1 VDTGYYLGAVPL
13 NHAIIHSQ
21 GRLQNLPS
29 TTQRKL
35 MTQEY
40 EYIYNKEYQ
49 TLQQFTNG
57 KLVSSMS
64 MPEEDLFKIRWLC
77 VIIVLDEQADKLKD

>member
-1 VDTGYYLGAVPL
+1 
-13 NHAIIHSQ
+13 
-21 GRLQNLPS
+21 
-29 TTQRKL
+29 

-64 MPEEDLFKIRWLC
+64 MPEEDLFKISYLC
-77 VIIVLDEQADKLKD
+77 VTILLDEQNHKLKN